1 MNDKKIQRILNLGIA
16 FSKERSKEKL
26 LDRILEAA
34 MDLTGCDGGTLY
46 INNGT
51 ELEFNIMITR
61 SKGVHQGSEGDA
73 INMPPVPLV
82 RSNVCALSALE
93 RRLINIPD
101 VYECSEYDFS
111 GPKQYDAM
119 TGYHTKSLL
128 VVPME
133 DDKEN
138 VIGVVELINAMDAD
152 GNVIPFP
159 QMDEQILH
167 SLGSQAAICLVNISY
182 SHQIQHMLNSF
193 VQVMTTA
200 IDARTPYN
208 ANHTKTMVRYAGR
221 FIDWLNAQP
230 LSWKFSE
237 EDKQIFLM
245 SAWLHDIGKL
255 VIPQEIMDKPSRLG
269 ANEERLHARLERI
282 GLLTQIE
289 ELSGTLAP
297 EKCKSRYER
306 LAEAKALVQE
316 VNTAG
321 YLTDDYRDRV
331 KELARETYRE
341 TDGSVCPWVTPE
353 ERDQLLVRKGTLTTA
368 ERKEMQKHAA
378 MTERMLTQMNLEGSY
393 SKILL
398 WASQHHERLDG
409 SGYPRGLTGDQIS
422 MESRLL
428 MIIDIYEALTA
439 RDRKYKGAIQ
449 IDDSFAI
456 LYRMADRGELDR
468 NIVELFE
475 ESGAWKPL
483 PESGQTDER

>member
-1 MNDKKIQRILNLGIA
+1 MNDEKIQRILNLGID

-26 LDRILEAA
+26 LDKILEAA

-46 INNGT
+46 TNNGS

-61 SKGVHQGSEGDA
+61 SQGVHQGSEGDA
-73 INMPPVPLV
+73 VSMPPVPLTK
-82 RSNVCALSALE
+82 SNVCAFCAIE
-93 RRLINIPD
+93 RRLVNIPD
-101 VYECSEYDFS
+101 VYACTEYDFS
-111 GPKQYDAM
+111 GPKRYDAM
-119 TGYHTKSLL
+119 TGYTTRSLL

-152 GNVIPFP
+152 GNIIPFP
-159 QMDEQILH
+159 KMDEQILH

-200 IDARTPYN
+200 IDERTPYN
-208 ANHTKTMVRYAGR
+208 ANHTKTMVRYADR

-237 EDKQIFLM
+237 EDKQMFLM

-269 ANEERLHARLERI
+269 ANGPRLLARLERI
-282 GLLTQIE
+282 GLLTRIE
-289 ELSGTLAP
+289 ELEGKLAP
-297 EKCKSRYER
+297 EQCRSRYEKLAAAKR
-306 LAEAKALVQE
+306 LVEE
-316 VNTAG
+316 VNTTG
-321 YLTDDYRDRV
+321 SLTDDCRERV
-331 KELARETYRE
+331 RVLADETYVE
-341 TDGSVCPWVTPE
+341 TDGVTRPWITPE
-353 ERDQLLVRKGTLTTA
+353 ECGQLLVRNGTLTLP
-368 ERKEMQKHAA
+368 ERKIMQQHVV

-393 SKILL
+393 RKILV
-398 WASQHHERLDG
+398 WASQHHERLNG
-409 SGYPRGLTGDQIS
+409 SGYPRGLKADELS

-439 RDRKYKGAIQ
+439 RDRKYKGAIR
-449 IDDSFAI
+449 IEDSFAI
-456 LYRMADRGELDR
+456 LYRMADKGELDR
-468 NIVELFE
+468 SVVELFE
-475 ESGAWKPL
+475 ESEAWKL
-483 PESGQTDER
+483 PK

>member
-1 MNDKKIQRILNLGIA
+1 MNEEKIQRILNLGIA

-46 INNGT
+46 ISNGSQ
-51 ELEFNIMITR
+51 LEFNIMITR
-61 SKGVHQGSEGDA
+61 SQGVHQGSEGDA
-73 INMPPVPLV
+73 VSMPPVPLV
-82 RSNVCALSALE
+82 RTNVCAFSALE
-93 RRLINIPD
+93 RRLVNIPD
-101 VYECSEYDFS
+101 VYACAEYDFS

-119 TGYHTKSLL
+119 TGYATRSLL

-159 QMDEQILH
+159 EEDEQILH
-167 SLGSQAAICLVNISY
+167 SLGSQAAICLVNIGY

-200 IDARTPYN
+200 IDERTPYN
-208 ANHTKTMVRYAGR
+208 ANHTKTMVRYADR
-221 FIDWLNAQP
+221 FIDWLNAQS

-237 EDKQIFLM
+237 EDKQMFLM

-269 ANEERLHARLERI
+269 ANEPRLLARLEKI
-282 GLLTQIE
+282 GLMTRIA
-289 ELSGTLAP
+289 ELDGTLTK
-297 EKCKSRYER
+297 EQCSSRYEK
-306 LAEAKALVQE
+306 LSEAKRLVEE
-316 VNTAG
+316 VNTIG
-321 YLTDDYRDRV
+321 TLTDDYRDRV
-331 KELARETYRE
+331 RALAAETYE
-341 TDGSVCPWVTPE
+341 EADGTVRPWITTE
-353 ERDQLLVRKGTLTTA
+353 ERDQMLVRKGTLTRS
-368 ERKEMQKHAA
+368 ERKIMQQHVI

-393 SKILL
+393 HKILL

-409 SGYPRGLTGDQIS
+409 TGYPRGLKAGELC

-439 RDRKYKGAIQ
+439 RDRKYKGALRVQ
-449 IDDSFAI
+449 DSFAI
-456 LYRMADRGELDR
+456 LYRMADKGELDR
-468 NIVELFE
+468 HVIELFE
-475 ESGAWKPL
+475 ESEAWKL
-483 PESGQTDER
+483 TK